1 MKCHSQSFRES
12 GAQSTDWLLAGGRP
26 CGLDV
31 ALALWMLLLPKLVP
45 SCRRLMWR
53 MTAVAL
59 KACCKDRHGDKP
71 RLHRCRRL
79 QVCAV
84 TLTLHLL
91 LAKFF
96 RICRLTDSWMFLQ
109 RAVSP
114 AILKDFRG
122 ILFRKPCA
130 NAAVATSSMFYTWGK
145 TPAASLF
152 APARFHSAPTQSL
165 HHNASAQN
173 FPRESHFSV

>member
-1 MKCHSQSFRES
+1 MLFKQLAEGRRPQSQRCLHLQAAVKCHSQSVRES
-12 GAQSTDWLLAGGRP
+12 GAQSTDWLLAGGRL
-26 CGLDV
+26 GGSEV

-53 MTAVAL
+53 ITAVAL
-59 KACCKDRHGDKP
+59 KACCNDRQAGDTSQATPLLMTIK
-71 RLHRCRRL
+71 
-79 QVCAV
+79 VCQV

-114 AILKDFRG
+114 AILKHSRG
-122 ILFRKPCA
+122 VLFR
-130 NAAVATSSMFYTWGK
+130 W
-145 TPAASLF
+145 
-152 APARFHSAPTQSL
+152 
-165 HHNASAQN
+165 
-173 FPRESHFSV
+173 